1 MRELTGPKVFGI
13 ALAGFGLIFAVNFYM
28 AFKAV
33 SSFPGLEVADPY
45 IASQTFNA
53 DRAAQMALG
62 WVVTPLYDPA
72 SRQIHLRVVGADGA
86 PVTLGDLT
94 VLVGRATEAA
104 DDIRPV
110 FVQTGADYAAPA
122 DLAMGKWMMQ
132 VAAHAQ
138 DGTPFHQRLQLW
150 VKG

>member
-13 ALAGFGLIFAVNFYM
+13 ALTGFGLIFAVNFYM

-33 SSFPGLEVADPY
+33 STFPGLEVADPY

-53 DRAAQMALG
+53 DRAAQVALG
-62 WVVTPLYDPA
+62 WTVTPVYDA
-72 SRQIHLRVVGADGA
+72 LSRQIHLRAVGAGGA
-86 PVTLGDLT
+86 PVTFRDLT

-104 DDIRPV
+104 NDIHPI
-110 FVQTGADYAAPA
+110 FVQQGGDYIAPA
-122 DLAMGKWMMQ
+122 DLAMGKWVMQ

-138 DGTPFHQRLQLW
+138 DGTLFHQRLQLW